1 MSQPVL
7 SPRILAALLISV
19 AAPSFLGCRWSPAS
33 PARGAVDVSLHALT
47 GTAVAEVRLTVQSPS
62 SFPTPLRV
70 PLVQKDDQFS
80 AVINNLQV
88 AGDYLFT
95 GEAFDTTGSLIAH
108 GVAAGVVISRG
119 KTTRVIIYINGT
131 RERPSFSNSS
141 PVIHAITLSASSL
154 PPGGSVALT
163 ATAHD
168 PDPGQ
173 TATLVFSWLPA
184 TACGTISDTKTAPGA
199 DAARPSES
207 RATWTAPQTEG
218 TCTITL
224 TVKDI
229 LNLANSASFD
239 ITVTS
244 GEQGVGN
251 ASVSIAFNEPPSI
264 LGFTVDPAQISLDG
278 ETSGVVAVV
287 ATDPEDDLLSY
298 AWSMPADSPCAV
310 EFASPDQA
318 STTFTIHGTAAGATS
333 CTFVVAVSDGVWP
346 GTTFV
351 RNASTASL
359 TLAIT
364 HPLVVQTP
372 PVFGIAY
379 QSTAGANGG
388 EVVAFGAIASDPAGG
403 QLNFAWFASSGTAP
417 VSVAPASLG
426 LDPVFNAG
434 ATWTVPDGAEDAK
447 SDLVVSVT
455 ATSSVSNMQSSFNFS
470 LAPANRP

>member
-1 MSQPVL
+1 ML
-7 SPRILAALLISV
+7 SARILAALLISV
-19 AAPSFLGCRWSPAS
+19 VASSFLSCRSSPAA
-33 PARGAVDVSLHALT
+33 PARGAVDVSVRALT
-47 GTAVAEVRLTVQSPS
+47 EIAVAEVRLTVQSPS
-62 SFPTPLRV
+62 NFPTPLRV
-70 PLVQKDDQFS
+70 PLVHKGDQFS

-95 GEAFDTTGSLIAH
+95 GEAFDSTGSLIAH
-108 GVAAGVVISRG
+108 GVAAGVVISKG
-119 KTTRVIIYINGT
+119 KTARVIIYLNDM
-131 RERPSFSNSS
+131 RDRPSFSNSS
-141 PVIHAITLSASSL
+141 PVIHAITLSTNSVL
-154 PPGGSVALT
+154 PGGPVALA

-173 TATLVFSWLPA
+173 TATLVFSWVPA
-184 TACGTISDTKTAPGA
+184 AECGTISDAKTAPGT
-199 DAARPSES
+199 DAAHPSQS
-207 RATWTAPQTEG
+207 RATWTASQTEG

-224 TVKDI
+224 TVQDV
-229 LNLANSASFD
+229 LNLGNNASFD

-244 GEQGVGN
+244 GNKVVGN

-287 ATDPEDDLLSY
+287 ATDLENDLLSY
-298 AWSMPADSPCAV
+298 AWSLPADSPCAV

-318 STTFTIHGTAAGATS
+318 STAFIIHSTAAGATA

-351 RNASTASL
+351 RNAFTASL

-364 HPLVVQTP
+364 HPVVVQTP

-379 QSTAGANGG
+379 QSTASANGG
-388 EVVAFGAIASDPAGG
+388 EVVAFGAIASDPVGG
-403 QLNFAWFASSGTAP
+403 RLSFAWFASFGAAP

-434 ATWTVPDGAEDAK
+434 ATWTVPAGAESAP

-455 ATSSVSNMQSSFNFS
+455 ATSSVSHMQSSFNFS
-470 LAPANRP
+470 LYPASRP